1 MNSLI
6 YIIGF
11 ITLILVITAIHEA
24 GHYSVARF
32 FKVTILDFSIGM
44 GKSLK
49 SWKDKAETEFHL
61 RILPIGGFVKMKGE
75 EEGDDANSK
84 DSFASKKYY
93 QKVLILLAG
102 PFANFFLAII
112 ILTGL
117 NIYGNTSLSSLAGF
131 IDKDSPSFQA
141 GFTKGDV
148 ILKIDSYKVYTRS
161 EAQMALSRRLGETGD
176 ITFLVRS
183 KENEKILNV
192 TIKNW
197 LQGEEPSD
205 LLKNLGINIPIKPII
220 GKVLKNS
227 PAENSGLET
236 DDEILAIDNQVVASW
251 SEIKSNINNNLGLQS
266 VFKVKRNEE
275 ITYLS
280 VVPEFSDENNEY
292 LIGISAS
299 NKVSQEALIYQ
310 RENPL
315 SAFTKASVQTYNV
328 VGDSFEFL
336 YKMITG
342 YVSPKN
348 LGGPVM
354 IGQFAGESLIYGGF
368 YSFLLLISYV
378 SIGLGVIN
386 LVPIPILDGGQIV
399 ILTIERL
406 KGSPISPRIL
416 DFTYRFGISAVVLL
430 MVFAFM
436 NDISRIGV

>member
-1 MNSLI
+1 
-6 YIIGF
+6 
-11 ITLILVITAIHEA
+11 
-24 GHYSVARF
+24 
-32 FKVTILDFSIGM
+32 
-44 GKSLK
+44 
-49 SWKDKAETEFHL
+49 
-61 RILPIGGFVKMKGE
+61 
-75 EEGDDANSK
+75 
-84 DSFASKKYY
+84 
-93 QKVLILLAG
+93 
-102 PFANFFLAII
+102 
-112 ILTGL
+112 
-117 NIYGNTSLSSLAGF
+117 
-131 IDKDSPSFQA
+131 
-141 GFTKGDV
+141 
-148 ILKIDSYKVYTRS
+148 
-161 EAQMALSRRLGETGD
+161 
-176 ITFLVRS
+176 LVRS

-192 TIKNW
+192 SIKNW

-227 PAENSGLET
+227 PAENSGLEA

-275 ITYLS
+275 IIYLS
-280 VVPEFSDENNEY
+280 VVPEFSDKNNEY